1 MDNRRAFSLKDDIAI
16 YKRLLAYLRPYWIK
30 LVIATLLMLVISGC
44 QALLALLVKPVLDD
58 IFIAKDAGMLKIIP
72 LAVVGIFLVRGI
84 CDYGR
89 YYLMADVSQR
99 VVRNLRYKLYAHLH
113 RLSMNFF
120 TNTQTGILIS
130 RITNDVNLVQG
141 SVTNAVTGL
150 VRETFTMAGLIFVVF
165 YRDWKLAFVA
175 MIVFPVVAYLINR
188 FGTKLKHYS
197 TKSMKVMGD
206 VMSILDET
214 FSGMRIVKA
223 YNMEEYEKAR
233 FAVENNRYYRNWMR
247 RLAIRAIS
255 SPLMVFMGGVSI
267 SFIIWYGGMS
277 VIRGTS
283 TPGNFFS
290 FMTAL
295 FMLYAPIKRFNEL
308 NMVVQEGI
316 AAAKRVFEI
325 LDTEPAIKDKPGAV
339 DLPRVKG
346 HIEFKDVWFS
356 YDHKV
361 VSSRDL
367 ESVRYA
373 LKGIN
378 FKVEPGQKIAI
389 VGESGAGK
397 STLANLVPRLFDVT
411 RGSILID
418 GIDIRDATIS
428 SLRANIAIVTQEM
441 VLFND
446 TVKANIAYGSDTSDM
461 DKIILAAKAANAHD
475 FIVQMPKGYETS
487 VGESGVRLSGGQ
499 RQRICIARA
508 IMKDAPIL
516 ILDEATSSLDTESE
530 REVQAALDR
539 LMMGK
544 TTLIIAH
551 RLSTLLGSDW
561 IIVLNMGEIVEQGT
575 HSELMSRR
583 GYYSRLYEL
592 QFEGA

>member
-1 MDNRRAFSLKDDIAI
+1 VDNRRAFSLKDDIAI

-378 FKVEPGQKIAI
+378 FKVDPGQKIAI

>member
-30 LVIATLLMLVISGC
+30 LVIATILMIVIAGC
-44 QALLALLVKPVLDD
+44 QALLAFLVKPVLDD

-411 RGSILID
+411 KGSILID

-487 VGESGVRLSGGQ
+487 IGESGVRLSGGQ

>member
-1 MDNRRAFSLKDDIAI
+1 MDNKHAFGVKNDIAI
-16 YKRLLAYLRPYWIK
+16 YKRLLTYLKPYWLR
-30 LVIATLLMLVISGC
+30 LVIASLLMLVISGC
-44 QALLALLVKPVLDD
+44 QALLAFLVKPVLDD
-58 IFIAKDAGMLKIIP
+58 IFIAKDVGMLKVIP
-72 LAVVGIFLVRGI
+72 LAVVGIFFVRGI

-113 RLSMNFF
+113 RLSMNFY

-130 RITNDVNLVQG
+130 RITNDVNLVQA

-150 VRETFTMAGLIFVVF
+150 VRETFTMAGLMFVVF
-165 YRDWKLAFVA
+165 YRDWKLAIVA
-175 MIVFPVVAYLINR
+175 MIVFPLVAYSISR
-188 FGTKLKHYS
+188 FGDKLKHYS

-223 YNMEEYEKAR
+223 YNMEEYEKSR

-255 SPLMVFMGGVSI
+255 SPLMVFMGGISI

-325 LDTEPAIKDKPGAV
+325 LDTEPVIKDRPGAV
-339 DLPRVKG
+339 ELKRVKG
-346 HIEFKDVWFS
+346 YLEFKDVWFS

-361 VSSRDL
+361 STSGVPEDA
-367 ESVRYA
+367 RYVLRSIGFRA
-373 LKGIN
+373 
-378 FKVEPGQKIAI
+378 EPGQKIAI

-411 RGSILID
+411 RGAILID
-418 GIDIRDATIS
+418 GIDIRDVTIS

-446 TVKANIAYGSDTSDM
+446 TVKANISYGSDTMDM
-461 DKIILAAKAANAHD
+461 DRIILAAKAANAHD
-475 FIVQMPKGYETS
+475 FIVRMPKGYDT
-487 VGESGVRLSGGQ
+487 VIGESGIKLSGGQ

-508 IMKDAPIL
+508 IMKDSPVL
-516 ILDEATSSLDTESE
+516 ILDEATSSLDTEAE
-530 REVQAALDR
+530 REVQAALNS
-539 LMMGK
+539 LMAGR

-551 RLSTLLGSDW
+551 RLSTLVGADW
-561 IIVLNMGEIVEQGT
+561 LIVLNMGEIVEQGT
-575 HSELMSRR
+575 HSELMAKG
-583 GYYSRLYEL
+583 GYYARLYEL

>member
-1 MDNRRAFSLKDDIAI
+1 MDNRHSFSLKDDIAI
-16 YKRLLAYLRPYWIK
+16 YKRLLAYLRPYWIR
-30 LVIATLLMLVISGC
+30 LVIATLLMLVISVC
-44 QALLALLVKPVLDD
+44 QALLAFLVKPVLDD

-130 RITNDVNLVQG
+130 RITNDVNLVQA

-188 FGTKLKHYS
+188 FGAKLKHYS

-223 YNMEEYEKAR
+223 YNMEEYEKTR

-267 SFIIWYGGMS
+267 SFIIWYGGMN

-367 ESVRYA
+367 ESERYA

-411 RGSILID
+411 KGSILID

-446 TVKANIAYGSDTSDM
+446 TVKANIAYGSDTFDM

-487 VGESGVRLSGGQ
+487 IGESGVRLSGGQ

-539 LMMGK
+539 LMMGR
-544 TTLIIAH
+544 TTIIIAH

>member
-1 MDNRRAFSLKDDIAI
+1 VDNRRAFSLKNDIAI
-16 YKRLLAYLRPYWIK
+16 YKRLLAYLRPYWIR

-72 LAVVGIFLVRGI
+72 LAVVGIFFVRGI

-130 RITNDVNLVQG
+130 RITNDVNLVQA

-223 YNMEEYEKAR
+223 YNMEEYEKTR

-267 SFIIWYGGMS
+267 SFIIWYGGMN

-295 FMLYAPIKRFNEL
+295 FMLYAPIKKFNEL

-361 VSSRDL
+361 VSSMDL
-367 ESVRYA
+367 ENVRYA

-378 FKVEPGQKIAI
+378 FKVDPGQKIAI

-397 STLANLVPRLFDVT
+397 STLANLVPRLLDVT

-418 GIDIRDATIS
+418 GIDIRDVTIS

-487 VGESGVRLSGGQ
+487 IGESGVRLSGGQ

-539 LMMGK
+539 LMMGR
-544 TTLIIAH
+544 TTIIIAH

-561 IIVLNMGEIVEQGT
+561 IIVLNMGKIVEQGT

>member
-16 YKRLLAYLRPYWIK
+16 YKRLLAYLRPYWIR
-30 LVIATLLMLVISGC
+30 LVIATLLMLVISVC
-44 QALLALLVKPVLDD
+44 QALLAFLVKPVLDD

-72 LAVVGIFLVRGI
+72 LAVVGIFFVRGI

-130 RITNDVNLVQG
+130 RITNDVNLVQA

-188 FGTKLKHYS
+188 FGAKLKHYS

-223 YNMEEYEKAR
+223 YNMEEYEKTR

-267 SFIIWYGGMS
+267 SFIIWYGGMN

-367 ESVRYA
+367 ESERYA

-411 RGSILID
+411 KGSILID

-446 TVKANIAYGSDTSDM
+446 TVKANIAYGSDISDM

-487 VGESGVRLSGGQ
+487 IGESGVRLSGGQ

-539 LMMGK
+539 LMMGR
-544 TTLIIAH
+544 TTIIIAH

>member
-16 YKRLLAYLRPYWIK
+16 YKRLLAYLRPYWIR
-30 LVIATLLMLVISGC
+30 LVIATLLMLVISAC
-44 QALLALLVKPVLDD
+44 QALLAFLVKPVLDD

-72 LAVVGIFLVRGI
+72 LAVVGIFFVRGI

-130 RITNDVNLVQG
+130 RITNDVNLVQA

-165 YRDWKLAFVA
+165 YRDWRLAFVA

-188 FGTKLKHYS
+188 FGAKLKHYS

-223 YNMEEYEKAR
+223 YNMEEYEKTR

-267 SFIIWYGGMS
+267 SFIIWYGGMN

-367 ESVRYA
+367 ESERYA

-411 RGSILID
+411 KGSILID
-418 GIDIRDATIS
+418 GIDIRDVTIS

-446 TVKANIAYGSDTSDM
+446 TVKANIAYGSDISDM

-487 VGESGVRLSGGQ
+487 IGESGVRLSGGQ

-508 IMKDAPIL
+508 IMK
-516 ILDEATSSLDTESE
+516 
-530 REVQAALDR
+530 
-539 LMMGK
+539 
-544 TTLIIAH
+544 
-551 RLSTLLGSDW
+551 
-561 IIVLNMGEIVEQGT
+561 
-575 HSELMSRR
+575 
-583 GYYSRLYEL
+583 
-592 QFEGA
+592 

>member
-378 FKVEPGQKIAI
+378 FKVDPGQKIAI

-411 RGSILID
+411 KGSILID

>member
-16 YKRLLAYLRPYWIK
+16 YKRLLAYLRPYWIR

-72 LAVVGIFLVRGI
+72 LAVVGIFFVRGI

-130 RITNDVNLVQG
+130 RITNDVNLVQA

-188 FGTKLKHYS
+188 FGAKLKHYS

-223 YNMEEYEKAR
+223 YNMEEYEKTR

-267 SFIIWYGGMS
+267 SFIIWYGGMN

-367 ESVRYA
+367 ESERYA

-418 GIDIRDATIS
+418 GIDIRDVTIS

-446 TVKANIAYGSDTSDM
+446 TVKANIAYGSDISDM

-487 VGESGVRLSGGQ
+487 IGESGVRLSGGQ

-539 LMMGK
+539 LMMGR
-544 TTLIIAH
+544 TTIIIAH

>member
-1 MDNRRAFSLKDDIAI
+1 VDNRRAFSLKDDIAI

>member
-411 RGSILID
+411 KGSILID

-487 VGESGVRLSGGQ
+487 IGESGVRLSGGQ

>member
-16 YKRLLAYLRPYWIK
+16 YKRLLAYLRPYWIR
-30 LVIATLLMLVISGC
+30 LVIATLLMLVISVC
-44 QALLALLVKPVLDD
+44 QALLAFLVKPVLDD

-72 LAVVGIFLVRGI
+72 LAVVGIFFVRGI

-130 RITNDVNLVQG
+130 RITNDVNLVQA

-188 FGTKLKHYS
+188 FGAKLKHYS

-223 YNMEEYEKAR
+223 YNMEEYEKTR

-267 SFIIWYGGMS
+267 SFIIWYGGMN

-367 ESVRYA
+367 ESERYA

-418 GIDIRDATIS
+418 GIDIRDVTIS

-446 TVKANIAYGSDTSDM
+446 TVKANIAYGSDISDM

-487 VGESGVRLSGGQ
+487 IGESGVRLSGGQ

>member
-16 YKRLLAYLRPYWIK
+16 YKRLLAYLRPYWIR
-30 LVIATLLMLVISGC
+30 LVIATLLMLVISAC
-44 QALLALLVKPVLDD
+44 QALLAFLVKPVLDD

-72 LAVVGIFLVRGI
+72 LAVVGIFFVRGI

-130 RITNDVNLVQG
+130 RITNDVNLVQA

-165 YRDWKLAFVA
+165 YRDWRLAFVA

-188 FGTKLKHYS
+188 FGAKLKHYS

-223 YNMEEYEKAR
+223 YNMEEYEKTR

-267 SFIIWYGGMS
+267 SFIIWYGGMN

-361 VSSRDL
+361 VSSMDL
-367 ESVRYA
+367 ENVRYA

-378 FKVEPGQKIAI
+378 FKVDPGQKIAI

-397 STLANLVPRLFDVT
+397 STLANLVPRLLDVT

-418 GIDIRDATIS
+418 GIDIRDVTIS

-487 VGESGVRLSGGQ
+487 IGESGVRLSGGQ

-539 LMMGK
+539 LMMGR
-544 TTLIIAH
+544 TTIIIAH